1 MLIIGEKINATNKGI
16 AEAISQKDVPFLQEI
31 ARQQVAAGADYLD
44 VNAGTG
50 QGMEQE
56 VEDIK
61 WAIEAVQAVTD
72 VPLSIDSSDSQV
84 IEAALADYQGEAT
97 IINSVNAE
105 DKKLTAI
112 LPLALK
118 HQANVIA
125 LAMDDNGVP
134 IDVQGRLKAC
144 EYVLERAAAC
154 GLPLERVFLDPLV
167 LPLSVDTNQG
177 MVTLKALEQIKTLYP
192 QVKTTLGL
200 SNISYGLPLRGTIN
214 GTLLLMAMQ
223 LGLDSVILDPLDA
236 KLMAH
241 LKAAQ
246 LVLGEDQF
254 CREYLNDYR
263 KGKIKE

>member
-16 AEAISQKDVPFLQEI
+16 AEAIGRKDVPFLQEI
-31 ARQQVAAGADYLD
+31 ARQQVSAGADYLD

-50 QGMEQE
+50 RGMEQE
-56 VEDIK
+56 VEDIR
-61 WAIEAVQAVTD
+61 WVIEAVQAVTD
-72 VPLSIDSSDSQV
+72 VPLSIDSSDSRV
-84 IEAALADYQGEAT
+84 IEAALTHYRGKAT

-112 LPLALK
+112 LPLVLEY
-118 HQANVIA
+118 QANVIA
-125 LAMDDNGVP
+125 LAMDDSGVP
-134 IDVQGRLKAC
+134 RDVPGRLKAC
-144 EYVLERAAAC
+144 DYILERVVAG

-167 LPLSVDTNQG
+167 LPLSVDANQG
-177 MVTLKALEQIKTLYP
+177 MVTLRALEQIKTLYP
-192 QVKTTLGL
+192 QIKTTLGL

-241 LKAAQ
+241 IKAAQ

-254 CREYLNDYR
+254 CRDFLKDYR
-263 KGKIKE
+263 KGKVKE